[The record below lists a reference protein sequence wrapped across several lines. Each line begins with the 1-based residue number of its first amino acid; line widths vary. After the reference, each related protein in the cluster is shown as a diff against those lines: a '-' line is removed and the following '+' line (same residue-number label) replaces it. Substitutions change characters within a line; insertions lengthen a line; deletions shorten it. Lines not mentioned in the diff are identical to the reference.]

1 MRIEMRVERNG
12 RSIFR
17 AEYYTEVGLSF
28 AEYSKMALKELH
40 RQHPEVLLLDDDV
53 WLKFD
58 KVSYAQSKRR
68 RRADVIGNAVKAMR
82 KVTARKLRFA
92 SRQIEQGSC

>member
-17 AEYYTEVGLSF
+17 AEFDTEVGGSF
-28 AEYSKMALKELH
+28 AECSKMALKEFH
-40 RQHPEVLLLDDDV
+40 RQHPEISLLDDDV

-58 KVSYAQSKRR
+58 KVR
-68 RRADVIGNAVKAMR
+68 
-82 KVTARKLRFA
+82 
-92 SRQIEQGSC
+92 

>member
-17 AEYYTEVGLSF
+17 TEYFTEVGLSF
-28 AEYSKMALKELH
+28 AEYSKMALKEFH
-40 RQHPEVLLLDDDV
+40 RQHPEVSLLDDDV

-58 KVSYAQSKRR
+58 KVR
-68 RRADVIGNAVKAMR
+68 
-82 KVTARKLRFA
+82 
-92 SRQIEQGSC
+92 